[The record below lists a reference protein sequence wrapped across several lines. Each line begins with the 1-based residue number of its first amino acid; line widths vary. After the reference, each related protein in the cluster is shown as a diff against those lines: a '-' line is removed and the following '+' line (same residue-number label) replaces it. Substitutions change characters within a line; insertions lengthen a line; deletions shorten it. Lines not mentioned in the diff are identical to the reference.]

1 MDGILPVYKPAG
13 ITSYDVIRVVK
24 RLLPKG
30 HKIGHAGTLDPFA
43 QGILILLLGKATKKF
58 DEIRGWQKTYL
69 AVARLGCKSDTLDIE
84 GSIEQEIPKIEKK
97 LTREEVQRE
106 ANKFVG
112 ETLQAVPL
120 FSAAKY
126 KGQPLYKY
134 ARRGEKT
141 PSKSKMVRI
150 YSIEILEAVSK
161 RIEMRVVCASGTYI
175 RQLSYDILK
184 GLELESCLEKLVR
197 TAVGEITL
205 TDVVHMD
212 ELENL
217 ETISSKLK

>member
-24 RLLPKG
+24 RLLHKG

-43 QGILILLLGKATKKF
+43 QGILILLLDKATKKF

-84 GSIEQEIPKIEKK
+84 GSIKQEIPKIEKE
-97 LTREEVQRE
+97 LTREEVQME